1 MAPPNSRPKGDQLE
15 ATNFENTTLFLV
27 SSFQYILFAAVFS
40 IGPPYR
46 KSMYTNGAW
55 LCKVRCVFVEVK
67 KAWLMASIGA
77 LLLFNLIALLA
88 PPTPVSQLLGLV
100 AVPMSGRMVMLVAVV
115 INMVLAVVYEDWG
128 AQRIAQAVGRWR
140 GWRRRVREGKVYK
153 AVEGGLRGR

>member
-1 MAPPNSRPKGDQLE
+1 M
-15 ATNFENTTLFLV
+15 
-27 SSFQYILFAAVFS
+27 FA
-40 IGPPYR
+40 
-46 KSMYTNGAW
+46 
-55 LCKVRCVFVEVK
+55 EVK
-67 KAWLMASIGA
+67 EAWLMISIGA

-100 AVPMSGRMVMLVAVV
+100 AVPMSGRMVMLIAVV